1 MRYNNPV
8 KLLKFCFTALHP
20 LVFKKAKELVLRI
33 NLLNHTGAQLQYCE
47 VLKVDA
53 TDNYEKKHQQ
63 YKQYSNATYCVTNLA
78 CCYCKRE
85 EWKGKTSY
93 IVIIT

>member
-8 KLLKFCFTALHP
+8 KLLKFCFTTLHS

-47 VLKVDA
+47 VLKDDA
-53 TDNYEKKHQQ
+53 TDKYKKKHQQ
-63 YKQYSNATYCVTNLA
+63 YKQYSNALIVSQTSPAATV
-78 CCYCKRE
+78 KE
-85 EWKGKTSY
+85 KSGKTSY